1 LQLLTINIIIM
12 KNKTSSNE
20 LFLRAIHRDETAFN
34 KINNTL
40 VNLFTVQNYFLKKAT
55 ASSDDLLCQERLSK
69 MNTLID
75 EVLAIKQGVEREII
89 EKKQITIE

>member
-55 ASSDDLLCQERLSK
+55 SSSDDLLCQERLSK